1 MISALQC
8 EAWALC
14 NAGYH
19 ESNGGVYR
27 ALARALYEQDV
38 HERIA
43 ALLARGD
50 RQNRELEA
58 AIERTTRMTA

>member
-19 ESNGGVYR
+19 EVDGRAYR
-27 ALARALYEQDV
+27 ALALALYEQDM
-38 HERIA
+38 HERIQ

-50 RQNRELEA
+50 LQNRELEA
-58 AIERTTRMTA
+58 ALQQRGQRAA